1 MNNFIKIIILLSV
14 SFNINAELLDSQSWY
29 YIHADDGTY
38 ENFGT
43 SLPTAQTNV
52 IATYETD
59 INLSHF
65 CPVNNFVYQSWGSLP
80 TTTIDADLPENEGTL
95 TVNQAFSDGDSFSNP
110 VPCDSATAYFGVV
123 RLKQFDCGTGQ
134 YDTDENKC
142 VVETSC
148 DELSGTNAVPIGW
161 INFGTN
167 PSNTLSNHTSC
178 INGCTVFYEGHNE
191 PQAEVIIESVSNYYG
206 LGLYTYQLE
215 SEECNSGLNT
225 TILNIE
231 AEPTPSCA
239 PGDDPTLINGLFAC
253 ENNGIEVETEQP
265 ETETTTTDIV
275 DNGDG
280 TTTETQVT
288 TNSNTG
294 VITTTV
300 IDTTTAT
307 GESTTTTTVTNDNS
321 NFNYQSENQSDF
333 CANNPNATICQTNQV
348 SNTSCGTTPTC
359 SGDAIQCAI
368 LIQAHEKNCEGENF
382 VDAVAT
388 TAQENAILAGV
399 GGDNDL
405 DTFAAGTNV
414 DLSDPLNGY
423 VPNVTAACPPDILIN
438 TTRGQITVPMSY
450 FCDLTDLLRP
460 IVLILAYITAAM
472 IFYNGLIREA

>member
-1 MNNFIKIIILLSV
+1 MNKLIKILLLLFISSSSYADEPTYFHSKKV
-14 SFNINAELLDSQSWY
+14 TGDNIQIYSLNKS
-29 YIHADDGTY
+29 TV
-38 ENFGT
+38 T
-43 SLPTAQTNV
+43 SLLLT
-52 IATYETD
+52 ECTD
-59 INLSHF
+59 ISADSCTITSSAQFTIQPVVQLS
-65 CPVNNFVYQSWGSLP
+65 NS
-80 TTTIDADLPENEGTL
+80 TATTIEYLNVDWLGL
-95 TVNQAFSDGDSFSNP
+95 TFSNEILTTQ
-110 VPCDSATAYFGVV
+110 CNTGYAYN
-123 RLKQFDCGTGQ
+123 DITNEC
-134 YDTDENKC
+134 ES
-142 VVETSC
+142 TSNC

-215 SEECNSGLNT
+215 SEECNVGLNT

-382 VDAVAT
+382 VDAAVT
-388 TAQENAILAGV
+388 TAQENAILSGV

-405 DTFAAGTNV
+405 DTFAAGTEV
-414 DLSDPLNGY
+414 DLSDPLSGY
-423 VPNVTAACPPDILIN
+423 VPNITAACPPDILIN